1 MAPIWTWMVL
11 AEPCWV
17 RSRRSTDHPSGSQYR
32 GITDMPFN
40 IALSGLNAASSD
52 LEVTANNIANTGTTG
67 FKGSRAQFAELFNA
81 AGPNLSATQI
91 GSGVRLTNVAQQF
104 TAGSVETTNN
114 SLDFAI
120 SGEGFFTLHDGKGYS
135 YTRAGAFQKDQ
146 NGFVTNAEGQR
157 LQVFPALSNGS
168 FDNST
173 LSDLQLV
180 TSQNAAKATTSV
192 QMALNLPSDA
202 VAPAT
207 PFDPIN
213 DPSSYNQATPFTAY
227 DSLGATHSG
236 TVFFVKD
243 AAANVWNANLYVDG
257 VSTGASQP
265 VTFNSSGALVAPV
278 NGKLAFGAVSVSP
291 GADPM
296 QLTVDMSKATQFG
309 NTYAASSINQ
319 DGYPTGVLA
328 SIDVSREGVVQAK
341 YSNGQSTALGQL
353 AMARF
358 SNEQGLRQLDN
369 TNWAASYDSGTP
381 IMGAA
386 GNGTYG
392 SVQAGALEASNTA
405 DLTAQLVN
413 MIKAQRNY
421 QANAQVIS
429 TDNQLTQTIIN
440 IRN

>member
-1 MAPIWTWMVL
+1 
-11 AEPCWV
+11 
-17 RSRRSTDHPSGSQYR
+17 
-32 GITDMPFN
+32 MPFN
-40 IALSGLNAASSD
+40 IALSGLNAASKD
-52 LEVTANNIANTGTTG
+52 LEVTANNIANTATTG

-81 AGPNLSATQI
+81 AGPNLSSSQT

-120 SGEGFFTLHDGKGYS
+120 SGDGFFTLRDGKGYS

-146 NGFVTNAEGQR
+146 DGYVTNANGQR
-157 LQVFPALSNGS
+157 LQVFPPAANGS

-173 LSDLQLV
+173 MTDLQLL
-180 TSQNAAKATTSV
+180 TSQNAAKATSSV
-192 QMALNLPSDA
+192 QMSLNLPSDA

-207 PFDPIN
+207 AFDPVN
-213 DPSSYNQATPFTAY
+213 DPTSFNQSTPFTAY
-227 DSLGATHSG
+227 DSLGATHNG
-236 TVFFVKD
+236 TVYFVKD
-243 AAANVWNANLYVDG
+243 AAANVWDAYLYIDG
-257 VSTGASQP
+257 TSTGAAQQL
-265 VTFNSSGALVAPV
+265 TFNSSGALVAPA
-278 NGKLAFGAVSVSP
+278 NGKLNFPAVSVSP

-296 QLTVDMSKATQFG
+296 QLSLDMSKATQFG
-309 NTYAASSINQ
+309 NAYAASAINP
-319 DGYPTGVLA
+319 DGYPTGILS

-353 AMARF
+353 AMAQF

-369 TNWAASYDSGTP
+369 TNWAASFDSGTP
-381 IMGAA
+381 VMGAA
-386 GNGTYG
+386 GNGTFG

>member
-1 MAPIWTWMVL
+1 
-11 AEPCWV
+11 
-17 RSRRSTDHPSGSQYR
+17 
-32 GITDMPFN
+32 MPFN

-104 TAGSVETTNN
+104 TGGSVETTNN

-146 NGFVTNAEGQR
+146 AGFVTNANGQR
-157 LQVFPALSNGS
+157 LQVFPALSNGT
-168 FDNST
+168 FDTST
-173 LSDLQLV
+173 LTDLQLL
-180 TSQNAAKATTSV
+180 TSQNAAKATSTV
-192 QMALNLPSDA
+192 QMSLNLPSDA

-207 PFDPIN
+207 PFDPLN
-213 DPSSYNQATPFTAY
+213 DPTSYNQATPFTAY

-236 TVFFVKD
+236 TVYFVKD
-243 AAANVWNANLYVDG
+243 PAANVWNANLYIDG
-257 VSTGASQP
+257 ASTGASQP
-265 VTFNSSGALVAPV
+265 VTFNSSGALVAPA
-278 NGKLAFGAVSVSP
+278 NGKLAFPSVTVSP
-291 GADPM
+291 GSNPM
-296 QLTVDMSKATQFG
+296 QLTLDMSKATQFG
-309 NTYAASSINQ
+309 NTYAASAINT

-341 YSNGQSTALGQL
+341 YSNGQTTALGQL
-353 AMARF
+353 AMAQF

-381 IMGAA
+381 VMGAA

>member
-1 MAPIWTWMVL
+1 
-11 AEPCWV
+11 
-17 RSRRSTDHPSGSQYR
+17 
-32 GITDMPFN
+32 MPFN
-40 IALSGLNAASSD
+40 IALSGLNAASKD
-52 LEVTANNIANTGTTG
+52 LEVTANNIANTATTG

-81 AGPNLSATQI
+81 AGPNLSSSQT

-120 SGEGFFTLHDGKGYS
+120 SGEGFFTLRDGKGYS
-135 YTRAGAFQKDQ
+135 YTRAGAFLKDQ
-146 NGFVTNAEGQR
+146 DGYVTNANGQR
-157 LQVFPALSNGS
+157 LQVFPPAANGS

-173 LSDLQLV
+173 MTDLQLL
-180 TSQNAAKATTSV
+180 TSQNAAKATSSV
-192 QMALNLPSDA
+192 QMSLNLPSDA

-207 PFDPIN
+207 AFDPVN
-213 DPSSYNQATPFTAY
+213 DPTSFNQSTPFTAY
-227 DSLGATHSG
+227 DSLGATHTG
-236 TVFFVKD
+236 VVYFVKD

-257 VSTGASQP
+257 TSTGASQQL
-265 VTFNSSGALVAPV
+265 TFNSSGALVAPA
-278 NGKLAFGAVSVSP
+278 NGKLSFPAVSVSP

-296 QLTVDMSKATQFG
+296 QLTLDMSKATQFG
-309 NTYAASSINQ
+309 NAYAASAINP
-319 DGYPTGVLA
+319 DGYPTGILS

-353 AMARF
+353 AMAQF

-369 TNWAASYDSGTP
+369 TNWAASFDSGTP

-386 GNGTYG
+386 GNGTFG
-392 SVQAGALEASNTA
+392 GVQAGALEASNTA

>member
-1 MAPIWTWMVL
+1 
-11 AEPCWV
+11 
-17 RSRRSTDHPSGSQYR
+17 
-32 GITDMPFN
+32 MPFN
-40 IALSGLNAASSD
+40 IALSGLNAASKD
-52 LEVTANNIANTGTTG
+52 LEVTANNIANTATTG
-67 FKGSRAQFAELFNA
+67 FKGSRAQFAELFSA
-81 AGPNLSATQI
+81 AGPNLSSSQT

-120 SGEGFFTLHDGKGYS
+120 SGDGFFTLHDGKGYS

-146 NGFVTNAEGQR
+146 TGFVTNANGQR
-157 LQVFPALSNGS
+157 LQVFPALSNGT

-173 LSDLQLV
+173 LTDLQLL
-180 TSQNAAKATTSV
+180 TSQNAARATSAV
-192 QMALNLPSDA
+192 QMSLNLPSDA

-207 PFDPIN
+207 PFDPLN
-213 DPSSYNQATPFTAY
+213 DPTSYNQATPFTVY
-227 DSLGATHSG
+227 DSLGATHAG
-236 TVFFVKD
+236 TVYFVKD
-243 AAANVWNANLYVDG
+243 PAANVWNANLYVDG

-265 VTFNSSGALVAPV
+265 VTFNSSGALVAPA
-278 NGKLAFGAVSVSP
+278 NGRLAFPAVTVSP
-291 GADPM
+291 GSNPM

-309 NTYAASSINQ
+309 NTYAASAINT
-319 DGYPTGVLA
+319 DGYPTGILS

-341 YSNGQSTALGQL
+341 YSNGQTTALGQL
-353 AMARF
+353 AMAQF
-358 SNEQGLRQLDN
+358 SNEQGLRQVDN

-381 IMGAA
+381 VMGAA

>member
-1 MAPIWTWMVL
+1 
-11 AEPCWV
+11 
-17 RSRRSTDHPSGSQYR
+17 
-32 GITDMPFN
+32 MPFN
-40 IALSGLNAASSD
+40 IALSGLNAASKD
-52 LEVTANNIANTGTTG
+52 LEVTANNIANTATTG

-81 AGPNLSATQI
+81 AGPNLSSSQT

-120 SGEGFFTLHDGKGYS
+120 SGDGFFTLRDGKGYS

-146 NGFVTNAEGQR
+146 DGYVTNANGQR
-157 LQVFPALSNGS
+157 LQVFPPAANGS

-173 LSDLQLV
+173 MTDLQLL
-180 TSQNAAKATTSV
+180 TSQNAAKATSSV
-192 QMALNLPSDA
+192 QMSLNLPSDA

-207 PFDPIN
+207 AFDPVN
-213 DPSSYNQATPFTAY
+213 DPTSFNQSTPFTAY
-227 DSLGATHSG
+227 DSLGATHTG
-236 TVFFVKD
+236 VVYFVKD

-257 VSTGASQP
+257 TSTGASQQL
-265 VTFNSSGALVAPV
+265 TFNSSGALVAPA
-278 NGKLAFGAVSVSP
+278 NGKLSFPAVSVSP

-296 QLTVDMSKATQFG
+296 QLSLDMSKATQFG
-309 NTYAASSINQ
+309 NAYAASAINP
-319 DGYPTGVLA
+319 DGYPTGILS

-353 AMARF
+353 AMAQF

-369 TNWAASYDSGTP
+369 TNWAASFDSGTP
-381 IMGAA
+381 VMGAA
-386 GNGTYG
+386 GNGTFG

>member
-1 MAPIWTWMVL
+1 
-11 AEPCWV
+11 
-17 RSRRSTDHPSGSQYR
+17 
-32 GITDMPFN
+32 MPFN
-40 IALSGLNAASSD
+40 IALSGLNAASKD
-52 LEVTANNIANTGTTG
+52 LEVTANNIANTATTG
-67 FKGSRAQFAELFNA
+67 FKGSRTQFAELFNA
-81 AGPNLSATQI
+81 AGPNLSSSQT

-104 TAGSVETTNN
+104 TTGSVETTNN

-120 SGEGFFTLHDGKGYS
+120 SGDGFFTVRDGKGFS

-146 NGFVTNAEGQR
+146 NGYVMNASGQR
-157 LQVFPALSNGS
+157 LQVFPSVAGGT
-168 FDNST
+168 FDTST
-173 LSDLQLV
+173 LTDLQLF
-180 TSQNAAKATTSV
+180 TAQNAAKATGTV
-192 QMALNLPSDA
+192 QMSLNLPSDA
-202 VAPAT
+202 TPPAT
-207 PFDPIN
+207 PFNPLT

-236 TVFFVKD
+236 VVYFAKD
-243 AAANVWNANLYVDG
+243 PAANVWNASLYIDG
-257 VSTGASQP
+257 GSTGASQQL
-265 VTFNSSGALVAPV
+265 TFNSSGALVTPA
-278 NGKLAFGAVSVSP
+278 NGMLNFPAVSVSP

-296 QLTVDMSKATQFG
+296 QLNLDMSKATQFG
-309 NTYAASSINQ
+309 NAYAASAINQ
-319 DGYPTGVLA
+319 NGYPTGILS

-341 YSNGQSTALGQL
+341 YSNGQTSALGQL
-353 AMARF
+353 ALAQF

-381 IMGAA
+381 VMGAA
-386 GNGTYG
+386 GGGTFG

-440 IRN
+440 IRS

>member
-1 MAPIWTWMVL
+1 
-11 AEPCWV
+11 
-17 RSRRSTDHPSGSQYR
+17 
-32 GITDMPFN
+32 MPFN
-40 IALSGLNAASSD
+40 IALSGLNAASKD
-52 LEVTANNIANTGTTG
+52 LEVTANNIANTATTG

-81 AGPNLSATQI
+81 AGPNLSSSQT

-114 SLDFAI
+114 SLDFAL
-120 SGEGFFTLHDGKGYS
+120 SGDGFFTLRDGKGYS

-146 NGFVTNAEGQR
+146 NGYVMNANGQR
-157 LQVFPALSNGS
+157 LQVFPATANGS

-173 LSDLQLV
+173 LADLQLF
-180 TSQNAAKATTSV
+180 TSQNAAKASSAV
-192 QMALNLPSDA
+192 QMSLNLPSDA

-207 PFDPIN
+207 AFDPAN
-213 DPSSYNQATPFTAY
+213 DPASYNQSTPFTVY

-236 TVFFVKD
+236 TVYFVKG
-243 AAANVWNANLYVDG
+243 AAANVWDAHLYIDG
-257 VSTGASQP
+257 ASTGAAQQL
-265 VTFNSSGALVAPV
+265 TFNTSGALVTPA
-278 NGKLAFGAVSVSP
+278 NGKLGFPAVSVSP
-291 GADPM
+291 GANPM
-296 QLTVDMSKATQFG
+296 QLTLDMSKATQFG
-309 NTYAASSINQ
+309 NAYAASAINP
-319 DGYPTGVLA
+319 DGYPTGILS

-341 YSNGQSTALGQL
+341 YSNGQTTALGQL
-353 AMARF
+353 ALAQF

-381 IMGAA
+381 VMGTA
-386 GNGTYG
+386 GNGTFG

-429 TDNQLTQTIIN
+429 IDSQLTQTIIN

>member
-1 MAPIWTWMVL
+1 
-11 AEPCWV
+11 
-17 RSRRSTDHPSGSQYR
+17 
-32 GITDMPFN
+32 MPFN
-40 IALSGLNAASSD
+40 IALSGLNAASKD
-52 LEVTANNIANTGTTG
+52 LEVTANNIANTATTG
-67 FKGSRAQFAELFNA
+67 FKGARAQFAELFSA
-81 AGPNLSATQI
+81 AGPNLSSSQT

-120 SGEGFFTLHDGKGYS
+120 SGDGFFTLHDGKGYS

-146 NGFVTNAEGQR
+146 AGFVINANGQR
-157 LQVFPALSNGS
+157 LQVFPALSNGT

-173 LSDLQLV
+173 LTDLQLL
-180 TSQNAAKATTSV
+180 TSQNAARATSAV
-192 QMALNLPSDA
+192 QMSLNLPSDA

-207 PFDPIN
+207 PFDPLN
-213 DPSSYNQATPFTAY
+213 DPTSYNQATPFTAY

-236 TVFFVKD
+236 TVYFVKD
-243 AAANVWNANLYVDG
+243 PAANVWNANLYVDG
-257 VSTGASQP
+257 VSTGPSQP
-265 VTFNSSGALVAPV
+265 VTFNSSGALVAPA
-278 NGKLAFGAVSVSP
+278 NGKLAFPAVTVSP
-291 GADPM
+291 GSNPM
-296 QLTVDMSKATQFG
+296 QLTLDMSKATQFG
-309 NTYAASSINQ
+309 NTYAASAINT

-328 SIDVSREGVVQAK
+328 GIDVSREGVVQAK
-341 YSNGQSTALGQL
+341 YSNGQTTSLGQL
-353 AMARF
+353 AMAQF

-369 TNWAASYDSGTP
+369 TNWAASFDSGTP
-381 IMGAA
+381 VMGAA

>member
-1 MAPIWTWMVL
+1 MA
-11 AEPCWV
+11 
-17 RSRRSTDHPSGSQYR
+17 
-32 GITDMPFN
+32 FN
-40 IALSGLNAASSD
+40 IALSGLNAASKD

-67 FKGSRAQFAELFNA
+67 FKGSRAQFAELFSA
-81 AGPNLSATQI
+81 AGPNLSSSQV

-114 SLDFAI
+114 SLDFAL
-120 SGEGFFTLHDGKGYS
+120 SGEGFFTIRDGKGYS

-146 NGFVTNAEGQR
+146 NGYVMNANGQR
-157 LQVFPALSNGS
+157 LQVFPPVAGGG
-168 FDNST
+168 FDTST
-173 LSDLQLV
+173 MTDLQLF
-180 TSQNAAKATTSV
+180 TAQNAAKATSSV

-202 VAPAT
+202 TPPAT
-207 PFDPIN
+207 AFDPLN

-227 DSLGATHSG
+227 DSLGATHNG
-236 TVFFVKD
+236 VVYFVKD
-243 AAANVWNANLYVDG
+243 AAANVWNANLYIDG
-257 VSTGASQP
+257 TAVGMPQTL
-265 VTFNSSGALVAPV
+265 TFGSNGSLVAPA
-278 NGKLAFGAVSVSP
+278 NGQLAFPAAAVSP

-296 QLTVDMSKATQFG
+296 QLTLDMTKATQFG
-309 NTYAASSINQ
+309 NAYAASAINQ
-319 DGYPTGVLA
+319 DGYPTGILS

-353 AMARF
+353 AIAQF

-381 IMGAA
+381 VMGAA
-386 GNGTYG
+386 GNGTFG

>member
-1 MAPIWTWMVL
+1 
-11 AEPCWV
+11 
-17 RSRRSTDHPSGSQYR
+17 
-32 GITDMPFN
+32 MPFN

-120 SGEGFFTLHDGKGYS
+120 SGEGFFTLRDGKGYS

-146 NGFVTNAEGQR
+146 NGFVTNATGQR
-157 LQVFPALSNGS
+157 LQVFPALSNGT
-168 FDNST
+168 FDSST
-173 LSDLQLV
+173 LTDLQLLG
-180 TSQNAAKATTSV
+180 SQNAAKATGSV
-192 QMALNLPSDA
+192 QMALNLPSNA

-207 PFDPIN
+207 PFDPVN
-213 DPSSYNQATPFTAY
+213 DPTSYNQSTPFTAY

-236 TVFFVKD
+236 TVYFVKD
-243 AAANVWNANLYVDG
+243 AVANVWNANLYIDG
-257 VSTGASQP
+257 ASTGASQP
-265 VTFNSSGALVAPV
+265 LTFNSSGALVAPA
-278 NGKLAFGAVSVSP
+278 NGKLAFPAASVSP

-296 QLTVDMSKATQFG
+296 QLTLDMSKATQFG
-309 NTYAASSINQ
+309 NTYAASAINP
-319 DGYPTGVLA
+319 DGYPTGILS

-341 YSNGQSTALGQL
+341 YSNGQTTSLGQV
-353 AMARF
+353 AMAQF

-386 GNGTYG
+386 GNGTFG

>member
-1 MAPIWTWMVL
+1 MA
-11 AEPCWV
+11 
-17 RSRRSTDHPSGSQYR
+17 
-32 GITDMPFN
+32 FN
-40 IALSGLNAASSD
+40 IALSGLNAASAD

-67 FKGSRAQFAELFNA
+67 FKGSRAQFAELFSA

-104 TAGSVETTNN
+104 TAGSVETTGN

-120 SGEGFFTLHDGKGYS
+120 SGDGFFTLHDSKGYS
-135 YTRAGAFQKDQ
+135 YTRAGAFQKDP
-146 NGFVTNAEGQR
+146 NGFVTNANGQR
-157 LQVFPALSNGS
+157 LQVFPSTIGGA
-168 FDNST
+168 FDTST
-173 LSDLQLV
+173 MTDLQLV
-180 TSQNAAKATTSV
+180 TSQNAPQATGNV

-202 VAPAT
+202 TAPAT
-207 PFDPIN
+207 AFDPLN
-213 DPSSYNQATPFTAY
+213 DPTSYNQSTPFTAY
-227 DSLGATHSG
+227 DSLGAGHNG
-236 TVFFVKD
+236 VVYFVKD
-243 AAANVWNANLYVDG
+243 PAANVWNANLYVDG
-257 VSTGASQP
+257 VSTGASQQL
-265 VTFNSSGALVAPV
+265 TFNSSGALVTPAT
-278 NGKLAFGAVSVSP
+278 GKLSFPAVSVSP

-296 QLTVDMSKATQFG
+296 QLTLDLSKATQFG
-309 NTYAASSINQ
+309 NAYAASAINP
-319 DGYPTGVLA
+319 DGYPTGILS

-341 YSNGQSTALGQL
+341 YSNGQTTSLGQL
-353 AMARF
+353 AMAQF

-369 TNWAASYDSGTP
+369 TNWSASFDSGTAV
-381 IMGAA
+381 MGAA
-386 GNGTYG
+386 GNGTFG

>member
-1 MAPIWTWMVL
+1 MA
-11 AEPCWV
+11 
-17 RSRRSTDHPSGSQYR
+17 
-32 GITDMPFN
+32 FN
-40 IALSGLNAASSD
+40 IALSGLNAASAD

-81 AGPNLSATQI
+81 AGPNLSATQT

-104 TAGSVETTNN
+104 TAGSVETTGN

-120 SGEGFFTLHDGKGYS
+120 SGDGFFTLHDSKGYS
-135 YTRAGAFQKDQ
+135 YTRAGAFQKDP
-146 NGFVTNAEGQR
+146 NGFVTNANGQR
-157 LQVFPALSNGS
+157 LQVFPPTTSGT
-168 FDNST
+168 FDTST
-173 LSDLQLV
+173 MTDLQLV
-180 TSQNAAKATTSV
+180 TSQNAAKATSNV

-202 VAPAT
+202 TPPAT
-207 PFDPIN
+207 AFDPLN
-213 DPSSYNQATPFTAY
+213 DPTSFNQSTPFTAY
-227 DSLGATHSG
+227 DSLGAAHNG
-236 TVFFVKD
+236 VVYFVKD
-243 AAANVWNANLYVDG
+243 PAANVWNAHLYVDG
-257 VSTGASQP
+257 VSTGPSQQL
-265 VTFNSSGALVAPV
+265 TFNSSGALVAPA
-278 NGKLAFGAVSVSP
+278 NGKLSFPAVSVSP

-296 QLTVDMSKATQFG
+296 QLTLDMGKATQFG
-309 NTYAASSINQ
+309 NAYAASAINP
-319 DGYPTGVLA
+319 DGYPTGILS

-341 YSNGQSTALGQL
+341 YSNGQTTSLGQL
-353 AMARF
+353 AMAQF

-369 TNWAASYDSGTP
+369 TNWSASFDSGTP
-381 IMGAA
+381 VMGAA
-386 GNGTYG
+386 GNGTFG